1 MHSVISKIGKDIVSM
16 QLPNI
21 ISTQII
27 WCDSNSLW
35 VGHTSHRAL
44 SPSLSVFTW
53 FFICFLLIQE
63 DLSKTDQEVIKCK
76 HHKKH
81 YDEKRSAHLHNIQ
94 TLEGNLKSKEK
105 EYEVWVSEK
114 HFLFFF
120 FLHTMYLL

>member
-1 MHSVISKIGKDIVSM
+1 MLALSA
-16 QLPNI
+16 
-21 ISTQII
+21 
-27 WCDSNSLW
+27 
-35 VGHTSHRAL
+35 HRAL
-44 SPSLSVFTW
+44 SPSWCLSVFTE

-114 HFLFFF
+114 HFVYNVSALV
-120 FLHTMYLL
+120 LGVK

>member
-1 MHSVISKIGKDIVSM
+1 M
-16 QLPNI
+16 PA
-21 ISTQII
+21 
-27 WCDSNSLW
+27 
-35 VGHTSHRAL
+35 HRAL
-44 SPSLSVFTW
+44 SPSWCLSVFTE

-81 YDEKRSAHLHNIQ
+81 YDEKCSAHLHNIQ

-114 HFLFFF
+114 HFVYNVSALV
-120 FLHTMYLL
+120 LGVK